1 MYGQMTF
8 TPCLF
13 TSQKKP
19 QKLMNRLSNIFKFST
34 WWKIAL
40 KPCQRCTVSISNP
53 FGAFPCS
60 ENSSPQ
66 PHPQAVMSWQGL
78 FSMDILA
85 RSSTVPCWNCPP
97 CRGQSYPWVLA
108 SSTLQESSVR
118 AHSAH
123 QISCHFLRGDKKGFF
138 APFLMTGLKWSSKIP
153 TKVILDSAE
162 GQRFI
167 HSVSFCSTLLPSL

>member
-1 MYGQMTF
+1 MYRQMTF

-53 FGAFPCS
+53 FGAFSCS
-60 ENSSPQ
+60 ENSSAR
-66 PHPQAVMSWQGL
+66 PHPQAVMSWQRL

-85 RSSTVPCWNCPP
+85 LAQCLARTVPLAGDSHTLSAGKQHPAGELSESPQCSSDELTFLQGGQKRFLCSSFFMTDSWFSRGAKIYSKVLDFVP
-97 CRGQSYPWVLA
+97 CFSLRC
-108 SSTLQESSVR
+108 R
-118 AHSAH
+118 AKNHYHS
-123 QISCHFLRGDKKGFF
+123 C
-138 APFLMTGLKWSSKIP
+138 
-153 TKVILDSAE
+153 
-162 GQRFI
+162 
-167 HSVSFCSTLLPSL
+167 